1 MIAVLGRARYV
12 SKVHQASDFLKLTLR
27 GGPPAQYSRFAQG
40 IRDPI
45 DLLIEHNADLIQLRP
60 LKRSEK

>member
-27 GGPPAQYSRFAQG
+27 GGPPLNTHVLSQG
-40 IRDPI
+40 IRDSI